1 MWIIYRLWG
10 FLLLKPALGVLQ
22 IPAQSTAT
30 QSSLLS
36 AESLTHCTSFTLW
49 PKNDTLQLLY
59 PSPLCPNS
67 IQPYWPTAPIR
78 KGTNRLNPSVY
89 KGSSKCDGHTPITS
103 HFLNRK
109 ECYRR
114 STENRVN
121 VEWKKFR
128 GESFRV
134 SPSGVRRCKTGQCCL
149 FRPINRETSVVL

>member
-1 MWIIYRLWG
+1 MSYKSQLR
-10 FLLLKPALGVLQ
+10 ALPHSQVC
-22 IPAQSTAT
+22 
-30 QSSLLS
+30 SLLNP
-36 AESLTHCTSFTLW
+36 SLTAPLSHYDKKMTHYSYCTRLLCVLIPSNLTD
-49 PKNDTLQLLY
+49 PQLQ
-59 PSPLCPNS
+59 SKRV
-67 IQPYWPTAPIR
+67 PT
-78 KGTNRLNPSVY
+78 GLNPSVY

-134 SPSGVRRCKTGQCCL
+134 SPSGVRRCKTGQFCL